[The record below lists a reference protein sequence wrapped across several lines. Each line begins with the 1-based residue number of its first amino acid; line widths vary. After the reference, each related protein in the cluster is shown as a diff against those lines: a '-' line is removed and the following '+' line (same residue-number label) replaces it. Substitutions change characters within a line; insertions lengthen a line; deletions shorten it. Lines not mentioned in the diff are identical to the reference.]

1 MSNYRSHVPTQ
12 SVEVNDTTNR
22 FTSRIVVCLALTV
35 LNAIAI
41 CDFAGTLY
49 RVTAHNSLQQAGV
62 TSLFA
67 ALLGS
72 LARVWLLALR
82 SRTR

>member
-1 MSNYRSHVPTQ
+1 MSNCRSHAPTQ
-12 SVEVNDTTNR
+12 PLEVTGTTNH
-22 FTSRIVVCLALTV
+22 FTSRIVVCLVLTV

-72 LARVWLLALR
+72 LARVWLLTLR
-82 SRTR
+82 NRTR

>member
-1 MSNYRSHVPTQ
+1 MSNYRSLAPTQ
-12 SVEVNDTTNR
+12 LVEVTGTTNH
-22 FTSRIVVCLALTV
+22 FTSRIVVCLVLTAL
-35 LNAIAI
+35 NGIAI

-72 LARVWLLALR
+72 LARVWLLTLS

>member
-1 MSNYRSHVPTQ
+1 MSNYRSLAPTQ
-12 SVEVNDTTNR
+12 SVEVTGTTNH
-22 FTSRIVVCLALTV
+22 FTSRIVVCLVLTV

-49 RVTAHNSLQQAGV
+49 RVTAHNALQQAGV

-72 LARVWLLALR
+72 LARVWLLTLR